1 MTDVSNRSEAEL
13 PGRVLRLLRGIGT
26 RAAIRAAMQA
36 RGYTEE
42 EQLRGW
48 KLLHAA
54 SGFIAPTAA
63 PVKEDKDAQQ
73 AIAEL
78 DAWDEPNFRIAKA
91 TLRARFPAQLAFV
104 FANLEASTGID
115 AALGI
120 LTFLDRL
127 DALESSAARKS
138 TKKEDHAALAA
149 LASRGIGEAE
159 RKHLRALLKTAQT
172 AGAVPKADPNAAAS
186 LKKHD
191 AALEELAIFYD
202 EWSDIARVVIT
213 RRDYL
218 ILLGLAKRKT
228 KKSATTTPASPATGA
243 TNGTTPGASGTS
255 NATP

>member
-1 MTDVSNRSEAEL
+1 M
-13 PGRVLRLLRGIGT
+13 
-26 RAAIRAAMQA
+26 
-36 RGYTEE
+36 
-42 EQLRGW
+42 
-48 KLLHAA
+48 
-54 SGFIAPTAA
+54 
-63 PVKEDKDAQQ
+63 
-73 AIAEL
+73 
-78 DAWDEPNFRIAKA
+78 
-91 TLRARFPAQLAFV
+91 

-149 LASRGIGEAE
+149 LASRGIGEPE

-191 AALEELAIFYD
+191 AALADLANFYD

-228 KKSATTTPASPATGA
+228 KKSVPTAPSAPTAAAATA
-243 TNGTTPGASGTS
+243 TNG
-255 NATP
+255 